1 MCDAPVRGQNVNN
14 PILLFIHG
22 GPGLAFI
29 PLGAAPF
36 SALGRGILQ
45 SCSGTGTSRAGALL
59 GPPPRAVENHLESM
73 MRVVVSALE
82 YSFVHDYEFVRAPEV
97 SAKVLLPQLMS
108 LDMTKPG
115 LDFQVSDLHSLK
127 EDTIPTVVLPWCGST
142 ATTLVLPERDLSGL
156 RMPGISPSLSH
167 SSLRNWSGKFYRSP
181 RNHPP
186 RPSP

>member
-1 MCDAPVRGQNVNN
+1 MCDGPVRGQNVNN

-59 GPPPRAVENHLESM
+59 GPPPRAAENHLESM

-82 YSFVHDYEFVRAPEV
+82 YSLVDDYEFVRAPEV
-97 SAKVLLPQLMS
+97 SAKVLFPQLMS

-115 LDFQVSDLHSLK
+115 LDFQVSDLL
-127 EDTIPTVVLPWCGST
+127 L
-142 ATTLVLPERDLSGL
+142 
-156 RMPGISPSLSH
+156 
-167 SSLRNWSGKFYRSP
+167 
-181 RNHPP
+181 
-186 RPSP
+186 